1 LGGYSNEWGPLDEE
15 RMSRLEAFS
24 GDAEID
30 ALWAK
35 FAESIN
41 KAQKDS
47 NHPVET
53 LQAMAVALAALGEGV
68 RQMLLQ
74 LIDQKRSA

>member
-1 LGGYSNEWGPLDEE
+1 MSEDSLSRV
-15 RMSRLEAFS
+15 RMSRYEALAD
-24 GDAEID
+24 DAETD

-41 KAQKDS
+41 RAQKNS

-53 LQAMAVALAALGEGV
+53 LQAMSVALAALGEGV

-74 LIDQKRSA
+74 LMDKKRGE

>member
-1 LGGYSNEWGPLDEE
+1 MSEDSLSKV
-15 RMSRLEAFS
+15 RMSRYEALAD
-24 GDAEID
+24 DAETD

-41 KAQKDS
+41 RVQKNS

-53 LQAMAVALAALGEGV
+53 LQAMSVALVALGEGV

-74 LIDQKRSA
+74 LMDKKRGE